1 MTQSKLNLKV
11 KIGIL
16 LMVLSVTM
24 FLFLVVTPFLNLE
37 KNLKIGLSTLWF
49 VLGEVFFWAGA
60 LLLGKELVN
69 KYKYQLNPVNWFKK
83 K

>member
-24 FLFLVVTPFLNLE
+24 FLFLFVTPFLNLE